1 VVEFLDDA
9 VDTAALSRIVAA
21 QRLAS
26 ALDGPVSPDHRSQIW
41 AQVDG
46 LLSKDSS
53 DDVAAT
59 LAFGLRRTYDIPY
72 DVLKKLS
79 SKAQSATAVLF
90 EEGEGISD
98 ADWTAL
104 CAASPQ
110 SMASAMVYRQR
121 LVARKNQDQ
130 TRMDPPAA
138 HRDVLGAG
146 YPTLKAALSELHQT
160 HRLTNE
166 LLTEIAPIWG
176 LPCLVGTIALR
187 CGLTEDKVLLA
198 MRQQETRA
206 QLFSSAN
213 IDSALVATL
222 RTSLTVERPSKIA

>member
-26 ALDGPVSPDHRSQIW
+26 ALDGPVSPAHRSQIW

-46 LLSKDSS
+46 LLNKDSS
-53 DDVAAT
+53 DDVAAS
-59 LAFGLRRTYDIPY
+59 LAFGLRQTYDIPY

-79 SKAQSATAVLF
+79 SKAESATAVLF
-90 EEGEGISD
+90 EEGEGISE
-98 ADWTAL
+98 ADLTAL
-104 CAASPQ
+104 CTASPHV
-110 SMASAMVYRQR
+110 MASAMDYRQR
-121 LVARKNQDQ
+121 LASRKNQEQ
-130 TRMDPPAA
+130 ARLVQPAA
-138 HRDVLGAG
+138 QSDVLGDG
-146 YPTLKAALSELHQT
+146 YPTLKAALSELHQA

-176 LPCLVGTIALR
+176 MPCLVGTIALR
-187 CGLTEDKVLLA
+187 SGLTEEKVLLA

-206 QLFSSAN
+206 QLFSSAK
-213 IDSALVATL
+213 IDAALVATL
-222 RTSLTVERPSKIA
+222 RTSLTIERPSKIA